1 MACKGT
7 TNMKHLAV
15 LKQTTTEL
23 ASQPAGGRGKESSF
37 YVGAAIFVIVLSIIG
52 FGPSIID
59 QSRRN
64 APSTLLVMAHGIAVG
79 GWLLLFLTQAILVA
93 TGRTAIHR
101 RFGIVGP
108 GLALL
113 MIVLGYVVLIHFG
126 RRGYDVSG
134 DVIRALSR
142 TGSRRF
148 NPAVILFPL
157 GELLSF
163 GVLVGAGL
171 WYRHRADVH
180 KRLMLLAMV
189 PILGEPILHL
199 VGHVAG
205 RWPSLRGKGTPIS
218 VAATLVLLSASAMYD
233 RLSRRHIHPVS
244 LWVPILLFVWQI
256 ALGAIVFPSAV
267 WRNLVSWLVQ

>member
-1 MACKGT
+1 M
-7 TNMKHLAV
+7 TNVKHLAV
-15 LKQTTTEL
+15 PKQATIEL
-23 ASQPAGGRGKESSF
+23 APQRATAAPAKKSLF
-37 YVGAAIFVIVLSIIG
+37 YVGAAIFVVLLSVIG

-64 APSTLLVMAHGIAVG
+64 APSTLLVMAHGMAVG
-79 GWLLLFLTQAILVA
+79 GWLLLFLTQAVLVA
-93 TGRTAIHR
+93 TGRTAVHR
-101 RFGIVGP
+101 RLGIVGP
-108 GLALL
+108 VLAVL
-113 MIVLGYVVLIHFG
+113 MIVLGYVVLMDFG
-126 RRGYDVSG
+126 RRGYDFSG

-189 PILGEPILHL
+189 PILAEPILHL

-205 RWPSLRGKGTPIS
+205 RWPTFRGMGTPIS
-218 VAATLVLLSASAMYD
+218 VAATVVLLSASAIYD
-233 RLSRRHIHPVS
+233 RLSRRRIHPIS

-256 ALGAIVFPSAV
+256 ALGAIIFPSAA
-267 WRNLVSWLVQ
+267 WRKLVAWLVL

>member
-1 MACKGT
+1 V
-7 TNMKHLAV
+7 KHLTV
-15 LKQTTTEL
+15 SKQATIESAPQRATG
-23 ASQPAGGRGKESSF
+23 PGKKSLF
-37 YVGAAIFVIVLSIIG
+37 YVGAAILVVLLSMIG
-52 FGPSIID
+52 FAPSIID

-93 TGRTAIHR
+93 TGRTAVHR
-101 RFGIVGP
+101 RLGIVGP
-108 GLALL
+108 VLALL
-113 MIVLGYVVLIHFG
+113 MIVLGYVVLIEFG
-126 RRGYDVSG
+126 RRGYDFSG

-163 GVLVGAGL
+163 AVLVGAGW
-171 WYRHRADVH
+171 WYRHRVDVH

-189 PILGEPILHL
+189 PILAEPILHL

-205 RWPSLRGKGTPIS
+205 RWPTLRGMGTPIS
-218 VAATLVLLSASAMYD
+218 VAVTLALLSASAIYD
-233 RLSRRHIHPVS
+233 RLSQRRVHPVS

-256 ALGAIVFPSAV
+256 ALGAIVFPSAA
-267 WRNLVSWLVQ
+267 WRKLVAWLVQ

>member
-1 MACKGT
+1 MPDV
-7 TNMKHLAV
+7 KHSAV
-15 LKQTTTEL
+15 PKQVTVEL
-23 ASQPAGGRGKESSF
+23 APERRGVGPRKESSF
-37 YVGAAIFVIVLSIIG
+37 YVGAAIFVVLLSVIG

-59 QSRRN
+59 QSRRSG
-64 APSTLLVMAHGIAVG
+64 PSTLLVMAHAIAVG

-93 TGRTAIHR
+93 VGGTAVHR
-101 RFGIVGP
+101 RLGLVGP
-108 GLALL
+108 VLAAL
-113 MIVLGYVVLIHFG
+113 MIVLGYVVLTNFG
-126 RRGYDVSG
+126 RRGYDFSG

-142 TGSRRF
+142 TGSPRL

-163 GVLVGAGL
+163 GFLVGAGL

-189 PILGEPILHL
+189 PILVEPILHL

-205 RWPSLRGKGTPIS
+205 RWPTLRGMGTPIS
-218 VAATLVLLSASAMYD
+218 VATTLVLLSASAVYD
-233 RLSRRHIHPVS
+233 RLSRRRIHPVS

-256 ALGAIVFPSAV
+256 ALGAIVFPSAA
-267 WRNLVSWLVQ
+267 WRKLVAWLVQ